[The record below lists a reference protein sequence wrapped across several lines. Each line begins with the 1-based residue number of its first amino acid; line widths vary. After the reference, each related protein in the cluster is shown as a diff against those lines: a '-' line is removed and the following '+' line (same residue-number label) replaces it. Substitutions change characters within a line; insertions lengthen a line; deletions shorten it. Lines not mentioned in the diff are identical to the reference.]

1 MNMEFKERDVKC
13 YQINGEETLSV
24 INELYHVL
32 IEDGVIDVNNKIYTN
47 AGVLEFIIDISK
59 ICNLNFIDV
68 SKLFKTSLIEE
79 IKNEIES
86 IEVFLPYTKDIN
98 DKINMENNINRYKEY
113 LNKIENI

>member
-1 MNMEFKERDVKC
+1 MEFKERDVKC

-98 DKINMENNINRYKEY
+98 DKTNMENNINRYKEY